1 MNTTASY
8 GEWLTITQA
17 GRYLNV
23 SVAFLR
29 KRVRNRSVPFAR
41 IGSKALRFRLIDL
54 NNWMEV
60 NSCGGEPPSRKDEG
74 R

>member
-8 GEWLTITQA
+8 GDWLTITQA

-29 KRVRNRSVPFAR
+29 KRVRTRSVPFAR
-41 IGSKALRFRLIDL
+41 LGSKSLRFRRSDL
-54 NNWMEV
+54 DNWMEV
-60 NSCGGEPPSRKDEG
+60 NSCGGENPKHEG